1 MWLRQPSA
9 RYLDRHWLSG
19 EEVHLIREDSIIML
33 SSRVRGLREVGSIG
47 RAAERFKA
55 PPLWVFSLIFEH
67 RTALPI
73 GIVISVDCVSHASQ
87 GGEVVGSGTGSAG
100 CMLSVSLDFGS
111 NCASP
116 GKNE

>member
-1 MWLRQPSA
+1 VWLRQPSA

-73 GIVISVDCVSHASQ
+73 GIVISVDCARVAGERKGGGIGDWVSRMY
-87 GGEVVGSGTGSAG
+87 VVGLIGFRFKL
-100 CMLSVSLDFGS
+100 C
-111 NCASP
+111 
-116 GKNE
+116 